1 MPEPDRPR
9 PVALWLLIASLV
21 FLGIG
26 ALYGGTSFLLDPTGG
41 RIQLPI
47 SLLEGSVFPDYRI
60 PGAVL
65 FVTFGLLPWPV
76 AFALLRQTPRPA
88 FLGYAWPWLGALGLA
103 LGLVIWLVVQALTI
117 GLAGGIQ
124 AVYATFALVLLG
136 LVLVPSVRSRN
147 HMPSSGG
154 D

>member
-9 PVALWLLIASLV
+9 PLALWLLIASLV

-26 ALYGGTSFLLDPTGG
+26 ALYGGTSLLLDPTGG

-76 AFALLRQTPRPA
+76 AIALLGRTHRPA
-88 FLGYAWPWLGALGLA
+88 FLGYAWPWLGALALA
-103 LGLVIWLVVQALTI
+103 LALVIWLVVQALTI

-124 AVYATFALVLLG
+124 AVYATFAIALLG
-136 LVLVPSVRSRN
+136 LVLVPSVRSRYR
-147 HMPSSGG
+147 
-154 D
+154 

>member
-9 PVALWLLIASLV
+9 PLALWLLIASLV

-26 ALYGGTSFLLDPTGG
+26 ALYGGTSLLLDPTGG

-47 SLLEGSVFPDYRI
+47 SLLQGSVFPDYRI

-76 AFALLRQTPRPA
+76 AFALLRRTSRPA
-88 FLGYAWPWLGALGLA
+88 FLGYAWPWLGALALA
-103 LGLVIWLVVQALTI
+103 LALAIWLVVQALTI

-136 LVLVPSVRSRN
+136 LVLTPAVRNRN
-147 HMPSSGG
+147 HAASPRNG
-154 D
+154 